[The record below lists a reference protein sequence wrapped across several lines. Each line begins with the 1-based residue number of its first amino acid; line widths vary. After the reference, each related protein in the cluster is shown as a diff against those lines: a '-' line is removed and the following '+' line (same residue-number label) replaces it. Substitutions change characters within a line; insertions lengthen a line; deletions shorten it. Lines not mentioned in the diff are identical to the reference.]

1 VPAAVSLKILFLKHA
16 TVSKDGKAKN
26 KRRVRRPA
34 NMHFEAFG
42 ETKANKK

>member
-1 VPAAVSLKILFLKHA
+1 MGRL
-16 TVSKDGKAKN
+16 KN

-34 NMHFEAFG
+34 NMRFEAFG